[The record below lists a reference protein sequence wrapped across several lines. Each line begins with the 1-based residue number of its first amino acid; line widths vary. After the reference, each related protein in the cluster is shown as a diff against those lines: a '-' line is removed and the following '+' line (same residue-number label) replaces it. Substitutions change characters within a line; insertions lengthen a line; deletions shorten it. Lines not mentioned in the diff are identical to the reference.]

1 MKSFIIILIS
11 TFSIAVFSQTKRGSL
26 KLSKEAILFWEIKD
40 FNKQKHSFKT
50 CSFPGG
56 KYICEID
63 GKKWFGSDYGMTL
76 PKNQLTK
83 LEIKIKD
90 RFYKL
95 ETSQMFNPNY
105 SGELSEIQFKLK
117 KFKNFYRLYSFFS
130 DGAGSY
136 SAYWKIEEKS
146 SKREILSNDEKY
158 FEWQL
163 EN

>member
-83 LEIKIKD
+83 LEIKQEE
-90 RFYKL
+90 F
-95 ETSQMFNPNY
+95 EEQS
-105 SGELSEIQFKLK
+105 SEIVRLEEEQEVLGNQLK
-117 KFKNFYRLYSFFS
+117 ELKEKNR
-130 DGAGSY
+130 
-136 SAYWKIEEKS
+136 
-146 SKREILSNDEKY
+146 
-158 FEWQL
+158 
-163 EN
+163 

>member
-1 MKSFIIILIS
+1 MKSFILILTI
-11 TFSIAVFSQTKRGSL
+11 FSIAVFSQTKKGSL

-40 FNKQKHSFKT
+40 FNIKKHTFKI
-50 CSFPGG
+50 CNSLGG

-63 GKKWFGSDYGMTL
+63 GKKWFGSDYGMVF

-90 RFYKL
+90 RFYNL

-105 SGELSEIQFKLK
+105 SGELNEIQFKLK
-117 KFKNFYRLYSFFS
+117 KFRNFYVLYSFFS

-136 SAYWKIEEKS
+136 SAHWKIQKNS
-146 SKREILSNDEKY
+146 SKREVLSNDEKY

-163 EN
+163 QN